1 MDSFYIKR
9 GYEYYV
15 YILLCSDG
23 SYYTGVTKD
32 VERRLEEHI
41 DGIAE
46 DSYTYIR
53 RPVELKYIEQFE
65 NIEVA
70 IEREKQ
76 IKNWSRKKK
85 EALIYANYDKLKEY
99 AKKKWN
105 PSAPKVD
112 KH

>member
-32 VERRLEEHI
+32 VERRIEEHNE
-41 DGIAE
+41 GFAE

-65 NIEVA
+65 NIEGGL
-70 IEREKQ
+70 RQKHDNQ
-76 IKNWSRKKK
+76 T
-85 EALIYANYDKLKEY
+85 
-99 AKKKWN
+99 
-105 PSAPKVD
+105 KV
-112 KH
+112 KGAGRWKR

>member
-41 DGIAE
+41 D
-46 DSYTYIR
+46 
-53 RPVELKYIEQFE
+53 
-65 NIEVA
+65 
-70 IEREKQ
+70 
-76 IKNWSRKKK
+76 
-85 EALIYANYDKLKEY
+85 
-99 AKKKWN
+99 
-105 PSAPKVD
+105 
-112 KH
+112 